1 MSKPRLSVI
10 VSLDVEEEG
19 LFSGSYRSTGCGV
32 ENIALL
38 RKLAP
43 LTHEL
48 GYPLTLFCAHT
59 VFTNA
64 VACNHLAYMRDQ
76 CQAEIA
82 LHLHHWSTP
91 PIESGTVE
99 GKPMPSDL
107 MSKDLLLEKLQNLM
121 CAGANFQGAPLTSF
135 RMGRWDFKKQLRP
148 ILSELGI
155 TVDSS
160 VCPLRAYPKGPDFFL
175 APADPYW
182 ADTQKPL
189 LVLPITQIPVIP
201 ALAKLWYALCRR
213 RQNILDTHHFWNV
226 ASANPV
232 WHNANVMRFA
242 ARTHSRRGGRVL
254 SLFWHS
260 SEMLPGGSPN
270 VPDTNAANKLLQ
282 KIYDF
287 LSWLNENFDVQALTA
302 AQYYEEMLPQASN
315 LPTYGI
321 TEHGDW

>member
-1 MSKPRLSVI
+1 MSKPRLTVI
-10 VSLDVEEEG
+10 ISLDVEEEG
-19 LFSGSYRSTGCGV
+19 LFSGSYRTTGCGV

-38 RKLAP
+38 RKLSP

-48 GYPLTLFCAHT
+48 GFPLTLFCAHT

-64 VACNHLAYMRDQ
+64 VACNHIAYMRDQ
-76 CQAEIA
+76 CKAEIA

-91 PIESGTVE
+91 PIGKDKVS
-99 GKPMPSDL
+99 GKPMPSDR
-107 MSKDLLLEKLQNLM
+107 MPRDLLREKMQNLVSI
-121 CAGANFQGAPLTSF
+121 GTNFQGAPLTSF
-135 RMGRWDFKKQLRP
+135 RMGRWDFKKILRP
-148 ILSELGI
+148 ILTDLGI

-160 VCPLRAYPKGPDFFL
+160 VCPLRVYPQGPDFFL

-182 ADTQKPL
+182 ADTPQRL

-201 ALAKLWYALCRR
+201 ALTKVWYHFCRHN
-213 RQNILDTHHFWNV
+213 QKILDSFHFWNV

-232 WHNANVMRFA
+232 WHKASIMRYA
-242 ARTHSRRGGRVL
+242 ARTHSKRGGQVL

-270 VPDTNAANKLLQ
+270 VPDTNAAETLLR

-287 LSWLNENFDVQALTA
+287 LFWLNENFEIQALTA
-302 AQYYEEMLPQASN
+302 AQYYEHVLSQAETLPR
-315 LPTYGI
+315 YG
-321 TEHGDW
+321 TAVQGDW